1 MMSLEPQDWKELV
14 ELLRDTEGSLSEMN
28 GGNGEQVMEKSRR
41 SLMSFHSTAAMFGLE
56 DLAKAG
62 IELEKFLTNDVSQG
76 GPDSITVLGFAV
88 SSLIDQMANL
98 NNGNASSKIDLKEI
112 LEILRPSETAAPAL
126 GEEETPPEL
135 GAGSCAIMNEASL
148 ETVAGS
154 GENAD
159 FSNLNELVGG
169 LGGELSVACDG
180 DATECKFRLT
190 FTGSAE
196 SLRKVENMLC
206 SAAGPGAVLHG
217 CAEDARLDKLIDK
230 CREFMKVFSSGDVP
244 RAQEILLDLSDQQS
258 HSSVLY
264 KEVGSLAR
272 GLHDSIRG
280 FVNTL
285 EPSLMEMVED
295 KLPDSGNRLEHMLKM
310 TEKAAITT
318 MDHVEAIQ
326 ERLSGE
332 MELVSNLRSLLGGLK
347 AIGDSA
353 AKKLAHGSEVLDAV
367 ESIIGRHRSDLDII
381 LTAQDYQDLSGQ
393 IILKITA
400 LLKDIE
406 SKLVNLIRTFG
417 VKAEIGRQKES
428 DELYGPV
435 HAAVEN
441 AVHSQDEVDSLLADF
456 GF

>member
-1 MMSLEPQDWKELV
+1 MSLEPQDWDELV
-14 ELLRDTEGSLSEMN
+14 GLLRETEVNLSAMN
-28 GGNGEQVMEKSRR
+28 GGNGEQVMENSRR

-56 DLAKAG
+56 DLEKAG
-62 IELEKFLTNDVSQG
+62 IELENFLTNDVSQG
-76 GPDSITVLGFAV
+76 GTDSITVLGFAV
-88 SSLIDQMANL
+88 SSLIDQMGNPKKDDAGSRVDL
-98 NNGNASSKIDLKEI
+98 NEI
-112 LEILRPSETAAPAL
+112 LEILKPSEMVAPPP
-126 GEEETPPEL
+126 GEDEPER
-135 GAGSCAIMNEASL
+135 GAESSAIMNEASS
-148 ETVAGS
+148 ETDAESVG
-154 GENAD
+154 NAD
-159 FSNLNELVGG
+159 FGNLNELIKS
-169 LGGELSVACDG
+169 LGGELSVACDR
-180 DATECKFRLT
+180 DTAVCKFHLT
-190 FTGSAE
+190 FTGPAE
-196 SLRKVENMLC
+196 TLRKVEGLLC
-206 SAAGPGAVLHG
+206 SAAGPGGVLLGH
-217 CAEDARLDKLIDK
+217 AEEARLDKLIDK
-230 CREFMKVFSSGDVP
+230 CKEFMKVFSSGDVP

-258 HSSVLY
+258 PSILY

-285 EPSLMEMVED
+285 EPSLLEMVEN
-295 KLPDSGNRLEHMLKM
+295 KLPDSGNRLEHMLEM

-318 MDHVEAIQ
+318 MDHVEAIN
-326 ERLSGE
+326 ERLSSE
-332 MELVSNLRSLLGGLK
+332 MEMTSNLRSIIGELK

-353 AKKLAHGSEVLDAV
+353 GKKLAHGTELLDAI
-367 ESIIGRHRSDLDII
+367 ESIISQHRSDLDII

-417 VKAEIGRQKES
+417 VKAEAGRQKET
-428 DELYGPV
+428 DDLYGPA